1 MLGHDAMRKMQT
13 ASILICGMGGL
24 GLEIAKNI
32 ILGGIRWV
40 TIHDKNNVSYE
51 DFSSQV

>member
-1 MLGHDAMRKMQT
+1 MLGHDAMRKMQS

-40 TIHDKNNVSYE
+40 TIHDTKKVSYD
-51 DFSSQV
+51 DFSTQV